1 MKGQARDDCNKLA
14 EARDTNRDLTN
25 KLEDIRAEHTVA
37 QSKVNEELCHLIKVH
52 NVGEQ
57 IEDSFPCPHFR
68 TFLQFPNK
76 NVS

>member
-37 QSKVNEELCHLIKVH
+37 QSKVNEEL
-52 NVGEQ
+52 
-57 IEDSFPCPHFR
+57 
-68 TFLQFPNK
+68 
-76 NVS
+76 